1 MASLSSQRWGVSTG
15 HVVVMRTVTAI
26 MATVIGLT
34 FLFGFGNVLAL
45 GLWLGVPPYVA
56 PLVAPAVDLSVLG
69 LLLGVRYLA
78 LNNAPRDQIRPA
90 RRLLILASVMTL
102 ALNVTEPLLA
112 GEYGKAAFD
121 AVGPL
126 LLIGWAEV
134 GPGLLQAISNAGRE
148 VGARV
153 ESAADKPTKAP
164 SPSARRSRPTHTHRA
179 RTQAKDLVR
188 ADPELLQRAR
198 LEDARHR
205 EQRQRPIS
213 AETLRKRLGVG
224 AEKSRALVA
233 AVRSEGQR
241 SSNPVGPDA
250 RPEERAGP
258 GSRSMEGVDGR
269 VPVR

>member
-1 MASLSSQRWGVSTG
+1 MALRC
-15 HVVVMRTVTAI
+15 VTAI
-26 MATVIGLT
+26 MGAVIGLT

-45 GLWLGVPPYVA
+45 GLRLGVPAYVA

-69 LLLGVRYLA
+69 LLLGIRYLA
-78 LNNAPRDQIRPA
+78 LNGATREQIRPA

-102 ALNVTEPLLA
+102 ALNVAEPLLA

-134 GPGLLQAISNAGRE
+134 GPGLLQAISSTAKAAGAP
-148 VGARV
+148 VV
-153 ESAADKPTKAP
+153 SAADKPAKAP
-164 SPSARRSRPTHTHRA
+164 PSSRPSQPQRTRA
-179 RTQAKDLVR
+179 QSKDHVQESS
-188 ADPELLQRAR
+188 ELLRRAR

-205 EQRQRPIS
+205 EQWQRPIS

-233 AVRSEGQR
+233 AVRSERQR
-241 SSNPVGPDA
+241 STNLERPDA
-250 RPEERAGP
+250 RPGERAAS
-258 GSRSMEGVDGR
+258 GSRSEVVDGR
-269 VPVR
+269 IPVR